1 MIIAHI
7 AVYGGHTYSARTQY
21 EFRTMPAE
29 RAKLLDH
36 LRNVAVLPRLYS
48 SGIADGTQVFVAM
61 VVDGQRKQVHCD
73 NYFPK
78 QVVGL
83 RNYLFDELVP
93 NHHNELKATNA
104 AHNLQHNHL
113 W

>member
-36 LRNVAVLPRLYS
+36 LRMVAVLLRLYS

-78 QVVGL
+78 QVVNL
-83 RNYLFDELVP
+83 RNYLFEELVP
-93 NHHNELKATNA
+93 SHHNELKATNA